1 MIKAAVVTI
10 SDRSSRGER
19 QDSSG
24 PLLRQLLV
32 EAGTQV
38 IAAHLIPDEADQ
50 ISALLTRLADDD
62 GVDLVITTGGTG
74 PAPRD
79 VTPEATR
86 AIIEREMPGLAEM
99 LRWDGYRHTP
109 FAVLS
114 RGVAGIRGCTLI
126 INLPGNPRAVREGM
140 EALRP
145 LLPTIVALIK
155 DEMPP
160 DGPCAPQPQRHL
172 VRRKP
177 AKKLREI
184 PLEGMFQR

>member
-62 GVDLVITTGGTG
+62 GVDLVVTTGGTG

-86 AIIEREMPGLAEM
+86 AVIEREMPGLAEL
-99 LRWDGYRHTP
+99 LRWDGYRRTP

-114 RGVAGIRGCTLI
+114 RGVAGIRGQTLI
-126 INLPGNPRAVREGM
+126 INLPGSPRAVREGM

-160 DGPCAPQPQRHL
+160 DGPCAPQPQRRL
-172 VRRKP
+172 IRRKP
-177 AKKLREI
+177 AKKLKGI
-184 PLEGMFQR
+184 PLEGMLQR